1 MDLKLKNK
9 TALVTGSTAGIG
21 FAIARILA
29 DEGATVIINGRTQER
44 VAESIQHI
52 KEKNPEAHLIAAP
65 ADLSK
70 KNEVE
75 ALFQQ
80 IPTVDIL
87 VNNAGIYNP
96 KSFMDITDE
105 EWLQVF
111 EVNVMS
117 GVRLSRHY
125 LAPMLKQNWGRII
138 FISSESGLQ
147 IPKEM
152 VHYGMSKTAQ
162 LAIARGIAEN
172 TSGTQV
178 TVNSILPGPTRSEG
192 VNQFVTDLGKEQNKT
207 PQQIEDEIFESLRPS
222 SLIKRFTTPEE
233 IANMVVFLCSPLSSA
248 TNGAAIRVDGGI
260 VRTIA

>member
-29 DEGATVIINGRTQER
+29 DECATVIINGRTQER

-192 VNQFVTDLGKEQNKT
+192 
-207 PQQIEDEIFESLRPS
+207 
-222 SLIKRFTTPEE
+222 
-233 IANMVVFLCSPLSSA
+233 
-248 TNGAAIRVDGGI
+248 
-260 VRTIA
+260 